1 MVSKQ
6 WPRRVQA
13 FEPGALDRVG
23 ESGSD
28 GHCGLGVREGAGGQ
42 RQLRGWAGQRG
53 GGRGLWGRAGAGQ
66 RDGGGAGGERRG
78 AINWGEG
85 GGGGGGG
92 GVWGGGGGGGRGGGG
107 GGGGEC
113 RAAGGR

>member
-66 RDGGGAGGERRG
+66 RDGGGGGG
-78 AINWGEG
+78 ASRAG
-85 GGGGGGG
+85 GGGAAQMTGGGG
-92 GVWGGGGGGGRGGGG
+92 PGGRGWRFWG
-107 GGGGEC
+107 
-113 RAAGGR
+113 